1 MVALNKKTVVSYC
14 LLNSK
19 ISLRVHNFS
28 IRMLII
34 ITKIR
39 LLTLSRL
46 EGAQCAHRLCL
57 GVTLDLPFL
66 LSEGLWPPSSISHN
80 SKTPVVTGL
89 NKYFLN
95 QLIRLLRL
103 FLSFELSLFLR
114 WHSHWAGPKCN
125 TLGYFPCNY
134 CL

>member
-14 LLNSK
+14 LLILK
-19 ISLRVHNFS
+19 ISLPVHNFG
-28 IRMLII
+28 IRRLLI

-66 LSEGLWPPSSISHN
+66 LSEGLCPKSPAFL
-80 SKTPVVTGL
+80 VVL
-89 NKYFLN
+89 KL
-95 QLIRLLRL
+95 Q
-103 FLSFELSLFLR
+103 
-114 WHSHWAGPKCN
+114 H
-125 TLGYFPCNY
+125 
-134 CL
+134 